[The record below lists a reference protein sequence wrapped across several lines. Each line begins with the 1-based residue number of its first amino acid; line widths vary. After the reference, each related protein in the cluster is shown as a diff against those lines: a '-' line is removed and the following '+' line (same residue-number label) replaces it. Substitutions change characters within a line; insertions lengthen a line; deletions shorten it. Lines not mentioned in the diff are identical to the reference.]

1 MAQVDSQGTKSRRN
15 CKVPFVR
22 GGFKNA
28 AHALVAFLGFVGS
41 AIVSK
46 VSGWKDLGGALDDD
60 VAIFT
65 RGDLPLERAGER
77 QTNGA
82 HWKAAYYL
90 LVWSATGRE
99 NGDKAVIHAG

>member
-1 MAQVDSQGTKSRRN
+1 M
-15 CKVPFVR
+15 PFVR

-28 AHALVAFLGFVGS
+28 AHALVAFLGFVRS

-65 RGDLPLERAGER
+65 GGDLPLERVGER
-77 QTNGA
+77 QINGA
-82 HWKAAYYL
+82 RQKAAYYL

-99 NGDKAVIHAG
+99 NGDKAVIQAG